1 MKQGLHHIGKSIF
14 KRCAAAILIC
24 SLLCAGMTLGGFH
37 MEPAYAASVKNIT
50 GSTQIVCK
58 KSAQV
63 KAPSW
68 YKNCK
73 YSSSNKKVAT
83 VSAKGKLRALRLG
96 VTTVT
101 IKSGSNKISYTIT
114 VIPAKQSDVHLNQ
127 EILMDGQS
135 VQLKLVSDKYDTSQ
149 VQLSFISAFD
159 EISKKGFCT
168 GINTSYGV
176 TGTVYYSY
184 GSFTKQITLG
194 VYTPDRF
201 FGNMLRSYYGQ
212 GGVEADVT
220 YDLFPEKA
228 FLNQTLTVKQF
239 REKGITFY
247 LDGKQMT
254 DRVVYTPG
262 EHVIRI
268 TAGKQNYEQTAYVSY
283 SIKNALIKRD
293 ATGYAPENKKVLDAA
308 FAALDQV
315 ITDGMTEE
323 QKVRA
328 IHDYLIYHANYVNNG
343 DYRSAEKWALG
354 AGGVLL
360 HGEGVCQSYAFAFYM
375 MTTAVGL
382 DCHYVSGRVSTG
394 NHGWNRVK
402 VDGTWYYI
410 DCTWDD
416 PVGGGRERDTYYLS
430 KTLWS
435 DHIAEEETDIGLDD
449 PVYWEKYYLTGEGY
463 TNGFD

>member
-1 MKQGLHHIGKSIF
+1 MKRRLHHTGKSIF
-14 KRCAAAILIC
+14 KRCAAVILIG
-24 SLLCAGMTLGGFH
+24 SLLCVGMPLGGFCV
-37 MEPAYAASVKNIT
+37 EPVYAAAAQSIT

-73 YSSSNKKVAT
+73 YYSSNKKVAT
-83 VSAKGKLRALRLG
+83 VSSRGKLRALRLG
-96 VTTVT
+96 VTTIT
-101 IKSGSNKISYTIT
+101 IKSGSNKTSYTIT

-127 EILMDGQS
+127 EILISGQS

-149 VQLSFISAFD
+149 VRLSFISAFD
-159 EISKKGFCT
+159 EIDKKGYCT
-168 GINTSYGV
+168 GIDTTYGV

-184 GSFTKQITLG
+184 GSFRKQITLG
-194 VYTPDRF
+194 VYTTDRL
-201 FGNMLRSYYGQ
+201 FGSMLRSYYGQ
-212 GGVEADVT
+212 GGVEAGVA
-220 YDLFPEKA
+220 YDLFPAKA

-239 REKGITFY
+239 REKGIGFY

-268 TAGKQNYEQTAYVSY
+268 TAGKQNYERTVYVGY
-283 SIKNALIKRD
+283 SIKNALLKRNSD
-293 ATGYAPENKKVLDAA
+293 GYAPDNKKVLDAA
-308 FAALDQV
+308 FAALDQI

-328 IHDYLIYHANYVNNG
+328 IHDYLIYHANYVNDG
-343 DYRSAEKWALG
+343 DYRSAENWALG

-360 HGEGVCQSYAFAFYM
+360 HGEGVCQSYSFAFYM

-382 DCHYVSGRVSTG
+382 DCHYVSGRVTTG
-394 NHGWNRVK
+394 SHGWNRVK

-435 DHIAEEETDIGLDD
+435 DHVAEEEKDIGLDD

-463 TNGFD
+463 TKGFD

>member
-1 MKQGLHHIGKSIF
+1 MNQKSNRTRQWIF
-14 KRCAAAILIC
+14 RRCAAALMAC
-24 SLLCAGMTLGGFH
+24 MLLCTGMPVGGFAAA
-37 MEPAYAASVKNIT
+37 PVYAAAAQRIT
-50 GSTQIVCK
+50 GSAQVVCK
-58 KSAQV
+58 KTAQIQ
-63 KAPSW
+63 APYW
-68 YKNCK
+68 YRNCK

-83 VSAKGKLRALRLG
+83 VNSKGKLRALRLG
-96 VTTVT
+96 VTTITV
-101 IKSGSNKISYTIT
+101 KSGSNKTTYTVT
-114 VIPAKQSDVHLNQ
+114 VIPANQSDVHLNQ
-127 EILMDGQS
+127 EILMSGQS
-135 VQLKLVSDKYDTSQ
+135 VQLKLVSDQYDTSQ
-149 VQLSFISAFD
+149 VRLGFVSAFK
-159 EISKKGFCT
+159 EIDKNGFCT
-168 GINTSYGV
+168 GIDTSYGV
-176 TGTVYYSY
+176 TGVVYYSY
-184 GSFTKQITLG
+184 GSFQKQVTLG
-194 VYTPDRF
+194 VYTQDRF

-212 GGVEADVT
+212 GGVEAGVA

-228 FLNQTLTVKQF
+228 FLNQTLTVKEF

-247 LDGKQMT
+247 LDGTQMS
-254 DRVVYTPG
+254 DRVIYTPG

-268 TAGKQNYEQTAYVSY
+268 TAGNQNYERTVYVGY

-328 IHDYLIYHANYVNNG
+328 IHDYLIYHANYVNDG
-343 DYRSAEKWALG
+343 DYRSAENWALG

-360 HGEGVCQSYAFAFYM
+360 HGEGVCQSYSFAFYM

-382 DCHYVSGRVSTG
+382 DCRYVSGRVATG

-416 PVGGGRERDTYYLS
+416 PVGGGKERDTYYLS
-430 KTLWS
+430 RTLWS
-435 DHIAEEETDIGLDD
+435 DHVAEEETDIGLDD

-463 TNGFD
+463 TKGFN